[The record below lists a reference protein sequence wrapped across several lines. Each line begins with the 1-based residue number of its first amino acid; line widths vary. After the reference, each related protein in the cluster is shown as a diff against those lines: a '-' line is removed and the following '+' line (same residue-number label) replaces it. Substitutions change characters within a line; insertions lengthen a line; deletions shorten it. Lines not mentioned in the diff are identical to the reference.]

1 MDTQIALAC
10 PVPPRPFSPLRRF
23 LITGT
28 SMRTTPMHRTQSLYN
43 GPRLNSL
50 LAAAVV
56 TVIPCWFV
64 DTVLAVP
71 PNPEKVSL
79 WAGQAP
85 IGDGKFEVA
94 DVPITVHLP
103 DPAKANGAAIVL
115 CAGGGYGGLVIDAEG
130 HNVAKWLNKHG
141 IAGIVLEYR
150 FPKGRPFVPVFDAQ
164 RAIRT
169 VRANSKKWNL
179 NPNRIGI
186 MGFSAGGHLAAMA
199 GTRFNAGNPQATDP
213 LERLSCRPDFV
224 MLVYPVITMGEKTSL
239 GTKVNLLGS
248 DPKPEMVELFSAE
261 KQVTDKTPPMFITHS
276 KLDTGVSVENSRMM
290 SEALKAHHVPV
301 EYMELA
307 TGNHTLNALWGALW
321 DSIRTRMLAWL
332 GEQNMIPATDAAG
345 PVEPSK

>member
-1 MDTQIALAC
+1 M
-10 PVPPRPFSPLRRF
+10 PRTL
-23 LITGT
+23 
-28 SMRTTPMHRTQSLYN
+28 SLCN
-43 GPRLNSL
+43 GPRFTSL
-50 LAAAVV
+50 LAVAVV
-56 TVIPCWFV
+56 TASSCWLAGSV
-64 DTVLAVP
+64 QAVP
-71 PNPEKVSL
+71 PNPEKLSL
-79 WAGQAP
+79 WADQAP

-103 DPAKANGAAIVL
+103 DPAKANGAAIVI

-130 HNVAKWLNKHG
+130 HNIAKWLNKHG

-150 FPKGRPFVPVFDAQ
+150 FPKGRPFVPVLDAQ
-164 RAIRT
+164 RAIRM
-169 VRANSKKWNL
+169 VRANSNKWNL

-224 MLVYPVITMGEKTSL
+224 MLVYPVITMGDKTSL
-239 GTKVNLLGS
+239 GTKANLLGP
-248 DPKPEMVELFSAE
+248 DPKPELVELFSAE
-261 KQVTDKTPPMFITHS
+261 KQVTDTTPPMFITHS
-276 KLDTGVSVENSRMM
+276 KLDSSVPVENSRMM

-332 GEQNMIPATDAAG
+332 GEQKIIPDADAAG
-345 PVEPSK
+345 PVQPSK

>member
-1 MDTQIALAC
+1 M
-10 PVPPRPFSPLRRF
+10 PRTL
-23 LITGT
+23 
-28 SMRTTPMHRTQSLYN
+28 SLCN
-43 GPRLNSL
+43 GPRFTSL
-50 LAAAVV
+50 LAVAAV
-56 TVIPCWFV
+56 TVSSCWLAGSV
-64 DTVLAVP
+64 QAVP
-71 PNPEKVSL
+71 ANPEKLPL
-79 WAGQAP
+79 WADQVP

-103 DPAKANGAAIVL
+103 DPAKANGAAIVI
-115 CAGGGYGGLVIDAEG
+115 CAGGGYGGLVIDPEG
-130 HNVAKWLNKHG
+130 HNIAKWLNKHG

-150 FPKGRPFVPVFDAQ
+150 FPKGRPFVPVLDAQ
-164 RAIRT
+164 RAIRM
-169 VRANSKKWNL
+169 VRANSNKWNL

-224 MLVYPVITMGEKTSL
+224 MLVYPVITMGDKTSL
-239 GTKVNLLGS
+239 GTKANLLGPS
-248 DPKPEMVELFSAE
+248 PKPEMVDLFSAE

-276 KLDTGVSVENSRMM
+276 KLDSSVPVENSRMM

-332 GEQNMIPATDAAG
+332 GEQKIIPDADAAG
-345 PVEPSK
+345 PVQPSK